1 MAGFEIKALIL
12 LGLALVSFGA
22 NGASIGAR
30 RGLADAGVT
39 VFDITKYGAK
49 PDGKTESAQAI
60 IKAWNEACKSSA
72 AAKLVVPTGSFAAGE
87 IVIQGP
93 CTAPK
98 PITIEIQGTLLGRTD
113 LSLYTTQTWI
123 SIEHVDGLIVT
134 GGGTING
141 QGEASWRM
149 SGCKSGDSCDKTGG
163 ALLPDRMTTKT
174 ACIGL
179 PFLSIVFMRANN
191 SVMRGLNLV
200 NSKGFHMKVVEST
213 NVTVE
218 DVHITAP
225 GDSPNTDGIHI
236 GRASLVNVTNS
247 VIGTGDDCISIG
259 DGSTDIGI
267 TNVTCG
273 PGHGISIGSLGR
285 REGETDVKGITVRNC
300 TLSNTTNGA
309 RIKTFRESPKLQ
321 VSSVL
326 YEDIVMNDVANPII
340 IDQNYNSKRKS
351 GVMIRYPN
359 YFLPMRSACTIK
371 LLNSLP
377 LFRAFGQGSNV
388 KITDVHFKNIRGTSV
403 TPVAVALRCSD
414 VAPCEGLELADI
426 DFTFSGKSANGAA
439 LSSACANAKADFKGK
454 MNPSACA

>member
-1 MAGFEIKALIL
+1 MAGFEIKAIIL

-30 RGLADAGVT
+30 RGLADEGVT

-49 PDGKTESAQAI
+49 PD
-60 IKAWNEACKSSA
+60 ACKSTA

-149 SGCKSGDSCDKTGG
+149 SGCKSGDSCDTTGG
-163 ALLPDRMTTKT
+163 ALLPD
-174 ACIGL
+174 
-179 PFLSIVFMRANN
+179 SIVFMRANN
-191 SVMRGLNLV
+191 SVIRGLNLV

-218 DVHITAP
+218 NMHITAP

-309 RIKTFRESPKLQ
+309 RIKTFRESPTLQ
-321 VSSVL
+321 VSNVL

-340 IDQNYNSKRKS
+340 IDQNYNSKSKS
-351 GVMIRYPN
+351 G
-359 YFLPMRSACTIK
+359 
-371 LLNSLP
+371 
-377 LFRAFGQGSNV
+377 GSNV

-403 TPVAVALRCSD
+403 TPVAVALNCSD

-439 LSSACANAKADFKGK
+439 LSSACANAKADFTGK